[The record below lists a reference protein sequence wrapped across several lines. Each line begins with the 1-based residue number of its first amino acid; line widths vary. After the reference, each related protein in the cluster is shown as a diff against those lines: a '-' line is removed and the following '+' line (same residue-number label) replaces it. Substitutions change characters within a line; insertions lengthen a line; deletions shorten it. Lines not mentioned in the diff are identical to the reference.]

1 MKRNLQTRRI
11 VRLMNRMVLLTM
23 KLKIPICLKILLVL
37 FTLMGDSQ
45 PIPEPVE
52 HPSCRLQS
60 LLMWTLYFLIVWQYC
75 HLISDNALLM
85 LLRFFKAFLVCIGS
99 IIPNGAGADLV
110 LSLAALLPMTMYSLR
125 NFLGIDRDNFERYVV
140 CPKCTKLY
148 RPEDCL
154 RRVGNQVLPVVCDNI
169 LFPRSRR
176 RKACGS
182 KLVKKVILKCGTPKY

>member
-1 MKRNLQTRRI
+1 MLNSTMFLLQEISLDEEEPSDSQNSETDESDGFVDDEI
-11 VRLMNRMVLLTM
+11 EDSDLLEDIAGAIHTD
-23 KLKIPICLKILLVL
+23 
-37 FTLMGDSQ
+37 GDSQ

-52 HPSCRLQS
+52 HPSRRLQS

-125 NFLGIDRDNFERYVV
+125 NFPGH
-140 CPKCTKLY
+140 
-148 RPEDCL
+148 
-154 RRVGNQVLPVVCDNI
+154 
-169 LFPRSRR
+169 
-176 RKACGS
+176 
-182 KLVKKVILKCGTPKY
+182 

>member
-1 MKRNLQTRRI
+1 MDDDEI
-11 VRLMNRMVLLTM
+11 EDSDLLEDIAGAIHTD
-23 KLKIPICLKILLVL
+23 
-37 FTLMGDSQ
+37 GDGQ

-52 HPSCRLQS
+52 HPSRRLQS

-125 NFLGIDRDNFERYVV
+125 NSLVLIGITLRGTLYVPSV
-140 CPKCTKLY
+140 QSYTDPK
-148 RPEDCL
+148 
-154 RRVGNQVLPVVCDNI
+154 I
-169 LFPRSRR
+169 
-176 RKACGS
+176 A
-182 KLVKKVILKCGTPKY
+182 

>member
-1 MKRNLQTRRI
+1 MLEDIAGAVHTD
-11 VRLMNRMVLLTM
+11 
-23 KLKIPICLKILLVL
+23 
-37 FTLMGDSQ
+37 GDSQ

-52 HPSCRLQS
+52 HPSRRLQS

-110 LSLAALLPMTMYSLR
+110 LSLAALLSMTMYSLR

-154 RRVGNQVLPVVCDNI
+154 RRVGNEVLPVVCDNI

-182 KLVKKVILKCGTPKY
+182 KLVKKSYLEVWHT